1 MRIPLMLKM
10 KIMVM
15 KMKMSNKLLFFL
27 SLVFSLRALAISP
40 ELTYPRIGDKV
51 TILKLQSGPAWTD
64 SLCMCPN
71 LTNVPI
77 YAREPMKVWAPSRND
92 SSAYCLI
99 AKGRESIRLAVI
111 SDTLYQLDRIVPG
124 RSLFYMTMPA
134 YGFIND
140 DNLSLPIKASGITEN
155 IGKYTME
162 GTWSFSKAKSLSL
175 VTFDGDSIDDI
186 ECITTDI
193 NEKLVYINN
202 DSTMYQGV
210 IKRWYAPGY
219 RYPLLSHE
227 KGVLLSM
234 TGDTLDYI
242 SSWYAIDPSEIIAEV
257 ENDYINE
264 LIRNRY
270 AIARQYVNSNPSDN
284 KEHSKHE
291 RSDNNIV
298 YYDIANNKIVINPS
312 SFSDNDAN
320 RAYILCD
327 ISGIVYA
334 YGNTPSE
341 GSAIST
347 SGLNPGTYLLYIS
360 TANEAIVYKFSIF
373 AP

>member
-1 MRIPLMLKM
+1 MRIPLTMKIMMLKM
-10 KIMVM
+10 
-15 KMKMSNKLLFFL
+15 STKLLFFL
-27 SLVFSLRALAISP
+27 SIVFSLKTLAISP

-51 TILKLQSGPAWTD
+51 TILKLQSGPAWAD
-64 SLCMCPN
+64 SLWMCPN
-71 LTNVPI
+71 LTNVSI
-77 YAREPMKVWAPSRND
+77 SIREPMRVWAPPRND
-92 SSAYCLI
+92 SIAYCLI
-99 AKGRESIRLAVI
+99 AKGRESIRLAI
-111 SDTLYQLDRIVPG
+111 LSDTLYQLDRIVPG

-234 TGDTLDYI
+234 TGDTLDYV

-291 RSDNNIV
+291 RSGNNIV
-298 YYDIANNKIVINPS
+298 SYNAVDNKIVINPS
-312 SFSDNDAN
+312 SLSDSDDN

-327 ISGIVYA
+327 IAGIVYA
-334 YGNTPSE
+334 HGDIPSE
-341 GSAIST
+341 GTIIST
-347 SGLNPGTYLLYIS
+347 SGLNPGKYLLYIS
-360 TANEAIVYKFSIF
+360 TNGEAIVYKFSIF